1 MIIVVE
7 ILKILFFWVGTAIA
21 MTTFKENEAE
31 SDILLKYILIY
42 TIINVFAS
50 IFLIAINDFR
60 ITLIA
65 TISFLCIHKIL
76 LNIFKRKFFKITR
89 KD

>member
-21 MTTFKENEAE
+21 MTTFREHQTEPT
-31 SDILLKYILIY
+31 ILSKYILIY
-42 TIINVFAS
+42 TIINVFAT

-60 ITLIA
+60 VTLIA
-65 TISFLCIHKIL
+65 TVSFLFIHKIL
-76 LNIFKRKFFKITR
+76 LNIFKITR